1 MNVFFSKAKASFLR
15 WVIVG
20 VIVVFKKKNTFF
32 LFKINNN
39 PSNNPIVII
48 RNPSVFVQKAYRRLQ
63 VIGIV

>member
-1 MNVFFSKAKASFLR
+1 MYCFLKQKQAFSS

-48 RNPSVFVQKAYRRLQ
+48 RNPLVFVQKTYRRLQ